1 MVSTIKCA
9 GWRLKRNIVKIVQYS
24 RKWFKK
30 KKQIKIVTCGKMS
43 HWLVIIAQN
52 STVSKRHDIDCWSSW
67 QRAITHASFVSY
79 DLWNIHEHNIST
91 FKYRFSNGQ
100 KKTHTHTLILQI
112 THKSSRY
119 LLFMGMNLSSRKK
132 LFCLLAGWLLLYR
145 ASGDKLVAL
154 LRGDSANMV
163 HNIACWCQN
172 ASEIG
177 TLTARTLNAV

>member
-100 KKTHTHTLILQI
+100 KKHTHTH
-112 THKSSRY
+112 
-119 LLFMGMNLSSRKK
+119 LSSK
-132 LFCLLAGWLLLYR
+132 LLTSHRVIYCLWGWICHRVRNCSVFLPGDSCCTELRETNWSHYCVVTARIWCTILLAGAKML
-145 ASGDKLVAL
+145 AKLAL
-154 LRGDSANMV
+154 
-163 HNIACWCQN
+163 
-172 ASEIG
+172 
-177 TLTARTLNAV
+177 